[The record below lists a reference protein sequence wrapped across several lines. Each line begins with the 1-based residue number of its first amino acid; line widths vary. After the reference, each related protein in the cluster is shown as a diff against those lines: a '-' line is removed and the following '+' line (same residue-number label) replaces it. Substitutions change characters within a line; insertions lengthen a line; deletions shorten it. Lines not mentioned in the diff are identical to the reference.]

1 MLTMKKTVF
10 AAALA
15 LTGVVATQQAFAAI
29 ALDRTRVVYNGEEKS
44 ISLNI
49 SNENKNLP
57 YLAQAWIED
66 AQGNKV
72 TSPLTV
78 LPPVQR
84 LEAGA
89 KSQVKVQ
96 ASAAAAT
103 LPQDKETLFY
113 FNLREIPPRSN
124 KPNTLQIALQTRIKL
139 FYRPAAIALDKT
151 QAAEGDWAEKVT
163 LTRQGDKLVVNNPTP
178 YFLTIVEGAPS
189 VKGNPVAFE
198 PVMVSPKGSATIAA
212 SAAAFGNSPV
222 LTYVNDYGDVRK
234 SSSAA
239 ALQPARRNC
248 SKTKTKRQLR
258 NSDEKDG
265 SYYRAGRSAWRHRA
279 CDGR

>member
-15 LTGVVATQQAFAAI
+15 LTSVVTTQQAFAAI

-66 AQGNKV
+66 AQGNKI
-72 TSPLTV
+72 TGPLTV

-84 LEAGA
+84 VEPGA

-96 ASAAAAT
+96 ASAATAT

-151 QAAEGDWAEKVT
+151 QAAEGDWVEKVT
-163 LTRQGDKLVVNNPTP
+163 LTRQGDKFVVNNPTP

-212 SAAAFGNSPV
+212 SAAAFGSSPV
-222 LTYVNDYGDVRK
+222 LTYVNDYGGRPK
-234 SSSAA
+234 IQFSCGGATCTA
-239 ALQPARRNC
+239 KLF
-248 SKTKTKRQLR
+248 
-258 NSDEKDG
+258 KDKN
-265 SYYRAGRSAWRHRA
+265 
-279 CDGR
+279 

>member
-163 LTRQGDKLVVNNPTP
+163 LTRQGDKFVVNNPTP

-222 LTYVNDYGDVRK
+222 LTYVNDYGGRPK
-234 SSSAA
+234 IQFSCGGATCTA
-239 ALQPARRNC
+239 KLF
-248 SKTKTKRQLR
+248 
-258 NSDEKDG
+258 KDKN
-265 SYYRAGRSAWRHRA
+265 
-279 CDGR
+279 

>member
-15 LTGVVATQQAFAAI
+15 LTGVMATEQAFAAI

-66 AQGNKV
+66 AQGNKIA
-72 TSPLTV
+72 SPLTV

-84 LEAGA
+84 VEPGA

-96 ASAAAAT
+96 AAPAVAG

-151 QAAEGDWAEKVT
+151 QAAEGDWVEKVT
-163 LTRQGDKLVVNNPTP
+163 LTRQGDKFVVNNPTP

-189 VKGNPVAFE
+189 AKGNPVGFE

-222 LTYVNDYGDVRK
+222 LTYVNDYGGRPK
-234 SSSAA
+234 IQFSCGGATCTA
-239 ALQPARRNC
+239 KL
-248 SKTKTKRQLR
+248 L
-258 NSDEKDG
+258 KDKN
-265 SYYRAGRSAWRHRA
+265 
-279 CDGR
+279 

>member
-15 LTGVVATQQAFAAI
+15 LTGIMATQQAFAAI
-29 ALDRTRVVYNGEEKS
+29 ALDRTRVVYNGDEKS

-66 AQGNKV
+66 AQGNKI

-84 LEAGA
+84 VEAGA

-96 ASAAAAT
+96 AAPAAAS

-151 QAAEGDWAEKVT
+151 QAAEGDWVEKIT

-189 VKGNPVAFE
+189 VKGKPVNFE
-198 PVMVSPKGSATIAA
+198 PVMVNPKDSATIAA
-212 SAAAFGNSPV
+212 SAAAFGTSPV
-222 LTYVNDYGDVRK
+222 LTYVNDYGGRPK
-234 SSSAA
+234 IQFSCGGATCAA
-239 ALQPARRNC
+239 KL
-248 SKTKTKRQLR
+248 L
-258 NSDEKDG
+258 KDK
-265 SYYRAGRSAWRHRA
+265 H
-279 CDGR
+279 

>member
-15 LTGVVATQQAFAAI
+15 LTGVMATEQAFAAI

-66 AQGNKV
+66 AQGNKIA
-72 TSPLTV
+72 SPLTV

-84 LEAGA
+84 VEPGA

-96 ASAAAAT
+96 AAPAAAS

-151 QAAEGDWAEKVT
+151 QAAEGDWVEKVT
-163 LTRQGDKLVVNNPTP
+163 LTRQGDKFVVNNPTP

-189 VKGNPVAFE
+189 AKGNPVGFE

-222 LTYVNDYGDVRK
+222 LTYVNDYGGRPK
-234 SSSAA
+234 IQFSCGGATCTA
-239 ALQPARRNC
+239 KL
-248 SKTKTKRQLR
+248 L
-258 NSDEKDG
+258 KDKN
-265 SYYRAGRSAWRHRA
+265 
-279 CDGR
+279 

>member
-84 LEAGA
+84 VEPGA

-151 QAAEGDWAEKVT
+151 QAAEGDWVEKVT
-163 LTRQGDKLVVNNPTP
+163 MTRQGDKFVVNNPTP

-189 VKGNPVAFE
+189 VKGKPVGFE
-198 PVMVSPKGSATIAA
+198 PVMVSPKGSTTITA
-212 SAAAFGNSPV
+212 SAAALGNGPV
-222 LTYVNDYGDVRK
+222 LTYVNDYGGRPK
-234 SSSAA
+234 IQFSCGGATCTA
-239 ALQPARRNC
+239 KL
-248 SKTKTKRQLR
+248 L
-258 NSDEKDG
+258 KDKN
-265 SYYRAGRSAWRHRA
+265 
-279 CDGR
+279 

>member
-15 LTGVVATQQAFAAI
+15 LTGVMATQQAFAAI
-29 ALDRTRVVYNGEEKS
+29 ALDRTRVVYNGDEKS

-66 AQGNKV
+66 AQGNKI
-72 TSPLTV
+72 TSPLNV

-84 LEAGA
+84 VEAGA

-96 ASAAAAT
+96 ASAATAS

-151 QAAEGDWAEKVT
+151 QAAEGDWVEKIT

-189 VKGNPVAFE
+189 VKGKPVNFE
-198 PVMVSPKGSATIAA
+198 PVMVNPKDSAAIAA
-212 SAAAFGNSPV
+212 SAAAFGTSPV
-222 LTYVNDYGDVRK
+222 LTYVNDYGGRPK
-234 SSSAA
+234 IQFSCGGATCTA
-239 ALQPARRNC
+239 KL
-248 SKTKTKRQLR
+248 L
-258 NSDEKDG
+258 KDKN
-265 SYYRAGRSAWRHRA
+265 
-279 CDGR
+279 

>member
-15 LTGVVATQQAFAAI
+15 LTGVMATQQAFAAI

-66 AQGNKV
+66 AQGNKI

-84 LEAGA
+84 VEAGA

-96 ASAAAAT
+96 AAPAAAS

-151 QAAEGDWAEKVT
+151 QAAEGDWVEKIT

-189 VKGNPVAFE
+189 AKGKPVNFE
-198 PVMVSPKGSATIAA
+198 PVMVSPKGSTTIDA
-212 SAAAFGNSPV
+212 SAAAFGTSPV
-222 LTYVNDYGDVRK
+222 LTYVNDYGGRPK
-234 SSSAA
+234 IQFSCGGATCTA
-239 ALQPARRNC
+239 KL
-248 SKTKTKRQLR
+248 L
-258 NSDEKDG
+258 KDKN
-265 SYYRAGRSAWRHRA
+265 
-279 CDGR
+279 

>member
-222 LTYVNDYGDVRK
+222 LTYVNDYGGRPK
-234 SSSAA
+234 IQFSCGGATCTA
-239 ALQPARRNC
+239 KLF
-248 SKTKTKRQLR
+248 
-258 NSDEKDG
+258 KDKN
-265 SYYRAGRSAWRHRA
+265 
-279 CDGR
+279 

>member
-15 LTGVVATQQAFAAI
+15 LTGVMATEQAFAAI

-66 AQGNKV
+66 AQGNKI

-84 LEAGA
+84 VEPGA

-96 ASAAAAT
+96 ASPAVAS

-139 FYRPAAIALDKT
+139 FYRPAAVSLDKT
-151 QAAEGDWAEKVT
+151 QAAEGDWVEKVT
-163 LTRQGDKLVVNNPTP
+163 LTRQGDKFVVNNPTP

-189 VKGNPVAFE
+189 AKGNPVGFE

-222 LTYVNDYGDVRK
+222 LTYVNDYGGRPK
-234 SSSAA
+234 IQFSCGGATCTA
-239 ALQPARRNC
+239 KL
-248 SKTKTKRQLR
+248 L
-258 NSDEKDG
+258 KDKN
-265 SYYRAGRSAWRHRA
+265 
-279 CDGR
+279 

>member
-15 LTGVVATQQAFAAI
+15 LTGVVTTQQAFAAI

-66 AQGNKV
+66 AQGNKI
-72 TSPLTV
+72 TGPLTV

-84 LEAGA
+84 VEAGA

-96 ASAAAAT
+96 ASAATAT

-151 QAAEGDWAEKVT
+151 QAAEGDWVEKVT
-163 LTRQGDKLVVNNPTP
+163 LTRQGDKFVVNNPTP

-212 SAAAFGNSPV
+212 SAAAFGSSPV
-222 LTYVNDYGDVRK
+222 LTYVNDYGGRPK
-234 SSSAA
+234 IQFSCGGATCTA
-239 ALQPARRNC
+239 KLF
-248 SKTKTKRQLR
+248 
-258 NSDEKDG
+258 KDKN
-265 SYYRAGRSAWRHRA
+265 
-279 CDGR
+279 

>member
-44 ISLNI
+44 ISLNV

-66 AQGNKV
+66 AQGNKI
-72 TSPLTV
+72 TGPLTV

-84 LEAGA
+84 VEPGA

-151 QAAEGDWAEKVT
+151 QAAEGDWVEKVT
-163 LTRQGDKLVVNNPTP
+163 LTREGDKFVLNNPTP

-189 VKGNPVAFE
+189 VKGKPVGFE
-198 PVMVSPKGSATIAA
+198 PVMVSPKGSATIGAA
-212 SAAAFGNSPV
+212 AAAFGNSPV
-222 LTYVNDYGDVRK
+222 LTYVNDYGGRPK
-234 SSSAA
+234 IQFSCGGTTCTAK
-239 ALQPARRNC
+239 L
-248 SKTKTKRQLR
+248 L
-258 NSDEKDG
+258 KDKN
-265 SYYRAGRSAWRHRA
+265 
-279 CDGR
+279 

>member
-15 LTGVVATQQAFAAI
+15 LTGVMATEQAFAAI
-29 ALDRTRVVYNGEEKS
+29 ALDRTRVVYNGDEKS

-66 AQGNKV
+66 AQGNKIA
-72 TSPLTV
+72 SPLTV

-84 LEAGA
+84 VEPGA

-96 ASAAAAT
+96 ASPAVAG

-151 QAAEGDWAEKVT
+151 QAAEGDWVEKVT
-163 LTRQGDKLVVNNPTP
+163 LTRQGDKFVVNNPTP

-189 VKGNPVAFE
+189 AKGNPVGFE
-198 PVMVSPKGSATIAA
+198 PVMVSPKDSTTIAA

-222 LTYVNDYGDVRK
+222 LTYVNDYG
-234 SSSAA
+234 
-239 ALQPARRNC
+239 
-248 SKTKTKRQLR
+248 
-258 NSDEKDG
+258 
-265 SYYRAGRSAWRHRA
+265 GRPKIQFS
-279 CDGR
+279 CDGATCTAKLLKDKH

>member
-15 LTGVVATQQAFAAI
+15 LTGVMATQQAFAAI
-29 ALDRTRVVYNGEEKS
+29 ALDRTRVVYNGDEKS

-66 AQGNKV
+66 AQGNKI

-84 LEAGA
+84 VEAGA

-96 ASAAAAT
+96 AAPAVAS

-151 QAAEGDWAEKVT
+151 QAAEGDWVEKIT

-189 VKGNPVAFE
+189 VKGKPVNFE
-198 PVMVSPKGSATIAA
+198 PVMVNPKGSATIAA
-212 SAAAFGNSPV
+212 SAAAFGTSPV
-222 LTYVNDYGDVRK
+222 LTYVNDYGGRPK
-234 SSSAA
+234 IQFSCGGATCTA
-239 ALQPARRNC
+239 KL
-248 SKTKTKRQLR
+248 L
-258 NSDEKDG
+258 KDKN
-265 SYYRAGRSAWRHRA
+265 
-279 CDGR
+279 